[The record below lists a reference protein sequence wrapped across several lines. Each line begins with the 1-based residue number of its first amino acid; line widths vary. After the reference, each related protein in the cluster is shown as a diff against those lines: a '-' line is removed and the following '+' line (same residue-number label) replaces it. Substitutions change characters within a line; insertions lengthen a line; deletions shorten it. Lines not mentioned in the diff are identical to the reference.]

1 MPSLVFV
8 LMFLFLCSM
17 AGIAST
23 VYNLFIGAFI
33 LQKKEFRKKGNHVL
47 YKDTGKLPRILFN
60 SVGIVGYLAKI
71 NF

>member
-1 MPSLVFV
+1 
-8 LMFLFLCSM
+8 M

-33 LQKKEFRKKGNHVL
+33 LQKKEFRKKGNHFL